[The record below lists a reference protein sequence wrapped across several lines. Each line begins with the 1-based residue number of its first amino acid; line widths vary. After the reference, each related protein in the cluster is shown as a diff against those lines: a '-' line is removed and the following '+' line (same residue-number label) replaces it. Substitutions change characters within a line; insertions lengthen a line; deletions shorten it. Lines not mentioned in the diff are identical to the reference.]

1 MDINVSE
8 EDGRVLVELRG
19 RLDTNSSPEL
29 QRAADEILKDSK
41 KTEMTIDFESVDF
54 VSSAGLRVLLMLQK
68 KLGAGQAG
76 QAGQGT
82 LTIKN
87 LSGAVREVFDMTG
100 FSSIFTII

>member
-1 MDINVSE
+1 MNINVSE
-8 EDGRVLVELRG
+8 DEGRVLVELHG

-29 QRAADEILKDSK
+29 QTTADEILKNSGK
-41 KTEMTIDFESVDF
+41 IEITIDFESVDF

-68 KLGAGQAG
+68 KLGAGQEG
-76 QAGQGT
+76 QRT
-82 LTIKN
+82 LSIKN